1 MERIAEECIEE
12 KAQSPVA
19 QYMILYRSSTVNGQI
34 DPPSFLRDG
43 RTDLYPL
50 SGRAAFVY
58 CGEMI
63 RSLLIAVV
71 RECPSFIPHS
81 IRRSL
86 ILRLVR

>member
-1 MERIAEECIEE
+1 MERIAEEYIEE
-12 KAQSPVA
+12 RAQSQVA
-19 QYMILYRSSTVNGQI
+19 QYKISYPNSPVNGQI

-43 RTDLYPL
+43 RTDLCPL

-71 RECPSFIPHS
+71 RECPSFILRS
-81 IRRSL
+81 IRRSR
-86 ILRLVR
+86 ILRPER